1 MHISRKFKMC
11 FLNQQFIVFIIFFL
25 LHYFAAS
32 KHNAAE
38 INPYK
43 GTKIGNVT
51 VFGAM
56 ILTDPDISAVLGR
69 DFHRVPQGV
78 NGSTAQNALW
88 RIENG
93 KHTANQLPF
102 NVDFWSV

>member
-1 MHISRKFKMC
+1 MKSNH
-11 FLNQQFIVFIIFFL
+11 FLIFCLLLFINSIICKPGGQEL
-25 LHYFAAS
+25 
-32 KHNAAE
+32 
-38 INPYK
+38 NPYK

-51 VFGAM
+51 VYGAM

-78 NGSTAQNALW
+78 NGTTSQNAQW

-93 KHTANQLPF
+93 KHTASQLPF
-102 NVDFWSV
+102 HVDFW

>member
-1 MHISRKFKMC
+1 MGFHLFK
-11 FLNQQFIVFIIFFL
+11 LSIITVMVL
-25 LHYFAAS
+25 LLQYFAAS
-32 KHNAAE
+32 KHSSADG
-38 INPYK
+38 NPYK

-78 NGSTAQNALW
+78 NGSTSQNALW

-93 KHTANQLPF
+93 KHTASQLPF
-102 NVDFWSV
+102 NVDFW